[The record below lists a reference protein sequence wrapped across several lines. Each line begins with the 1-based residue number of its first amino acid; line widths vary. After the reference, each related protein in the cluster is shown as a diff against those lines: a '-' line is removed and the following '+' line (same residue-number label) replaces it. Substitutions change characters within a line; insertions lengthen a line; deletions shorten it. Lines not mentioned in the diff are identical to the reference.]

1 LTRKFY
7 LLKVEHTVTEEIT
20 GIDLVQS
27 QIRIA
32 EGRSLHEL
40 NLKQENIK
48 VNGSALQCRMT
59 TEDPS
64 KNFQPD
70 NGRIDVY
77 RSGQGMGIRLDA
89 ANAFTG
95 AVITPY
101 YDSLLVKGK

>member
-1 LTRKFY
+1 MFN

-48 VNGSALQCRMT
+48 VNGSALQRA
-59 TEDPS
+59 
-64 KNFQPD
+64 
-70 NGRIDVY
+70 
-77 RSGQGMGIRLDA
+77 RL
-89 ANAFTG
+89 FFLKLT
-95 AVITPY
+95 I
-101 YDSLLVKGK
+101 